1 MTRRQWSWISFA
13 AWVALLLVV
22 GGAGGYTSG
31 VLRVEQVAQ
40 ARRDAYHDA
49 LGLASTDVSLTLRAR
64 VVDGQLRD
72 TIEATSGPCGDLFGW
87 SPEELQGRSIEIL
100 IGNDSAMAAAHTR
113 AMAAAV
119 KRAKVGDRSAIRCN
133 ITRRD
138 GQLRPVIVLSTVE
151 QVSDSGEVTYD
162 VRILSLLNAV
172 AIDLTQAEERDAT
185 LRRILS
191 IVEELRDSPRNSNT
205 ITVQQGI
212 DLAELIREGL
222 EADKLKQQTGEN

>member
-1 MTRRQWSWISFA
+1 MTSRQWVRI
-13 AWVALLLVV
+13 AWWAWLSLLLLVGMV
-22 GGAGGYTSG
+22 GTHFAS
-31 VLRVEQVAQ
+31 VQRVEQVAQ

-64 VVDGQLRD
+64 VVDGELRD
-72 TIEATSGPCGDLFGW
+72 AIEATSGPCGDLFGW

-119 KRAKVGDRSAIRCN
+119 KRAKPGDRSAIRCN

-138 GQLRPVIVLSTVE
+138 GELRPVIVLSTVQ
-151 QVSDSGEVTYD
+151 QVSDAGEVTYD
-162 VRILSLLNAV
+162 VRILSLLGAV

-185 LRRILS
+185 LKRILS
-191 IVEELRDSPRNSNT
+191 IVEELRDAPRNQNT

-212 DLAELIREGL
+212 ALAELIREGL
-222 EADKLKQQTGEN
+222 EADKLKQQTGER

>member
-1 MTRRQWSWISFA
+1 L
-13 AWVALLLVV
+13 ALLLVV

-40 ARRDAYHDA
+40 ARREAYHDA
-49 LGLASTDVSLTLRAR
+49 LGLASTDVSLTLKAR
-64 VVDGQLRD
+64 VVDGKLRD

-87 SPEELQGRSIEIL
+87 SPDELQGRSIEIL

-119 KRAKVGDRSAIRCN
+119 KRAKIGDRSAIRCS

-138 GQLRPVIVLSTVE
+138 GQLRPVIVLSTVQ

-162 VRILSLLNAV
+162 VRILSLLGAV

-222 EADKLKQQTGEN
+222 EADRLKQQTGEN

>member
-1 MTRRQWSWISFA
+1 VTRKQWSWISFA

-49 LGLASTDVSLTLRAR
+49 LGLASTDVSLTLLAR
-64 VVDGQLRD
+64 VVDGELRD
-72 TIEATSGPCGDLFGW
+72 AIEATSGPCGDLFGW
-87 SPEELQGRSIEIL
+87 SPEELQGRSIEVL
-100 IGNDSAMAAAHTR
+100 IGDNPAMTSAHNR

-119 KRAKVGDRSAIRCN
+119 KRAKPGDRSAIKCN

-138 GQLRPVIVLSTVE
+138 GQLRPVIVLSTVQ
-151 QVSDSGEVTYD
+151 QVSDAGEVTYD

-185 LRRILS
+185 LKRILS
-191 IVEELRDSPRNSNT
+191 IVEELRDAPRNTNM

-222 EADKLKQQTGEN
+222 EADKLKQQTGED